1 MLCLLVMLSLKGFSQ
16 TDIQT
21 DKVDTTKVVLS
32 VRVARLVY
40 QDLLRYDG
48 LKEETGL
55 LKLKLQKT
63 EERELQ
69 KDDVISL
76 LTKKD
81 ENNQFIIVKKDEQI
95 KLYQELSDKLNK
107 ELKAQRTKTFL
118 WKLGTFV
125 GAVFGSSAALQR
137 GATFLRAFVEN
148 LSIRTWFFCGG
159 CLCWCL
165 CWCLCYCLFWCL
177 CYR

>member
-55 LKLKLQKT
+55 LKFKLQKT

-125 GAVFGSSAALQR
+125 GAVTTS
-137 GATFLRAFVEN
+137 FLLIN
-148 LSIRTWFFCGG
+148 P
-159 CLCWCL
+159 
-165 CWCLCYCLFWCL
+165 
-177 CYR
+177 

>member
-1 MLCLLVMLSLKGFSQ
+1 MLFLLVMLSLKGFSQ
-16 TDIQT
+16 TDIRT

-48 LKEETGL
+48 LKEETSL

-63 EERELQ
+63 EEREFQ
-69 KDDVISL
+69 KDTVIDL

-81 ENNQFIIVKKDEQI
+81 ENNQFIMGKKDEQI

-107 ELKAQRTKTFL
+107 ELKTQRAKTFL
-118 WKLGTFV
+118 WKVGAFV
-125 GAVFGSSAALQR
+125 GAVTTS
-137 GATFLRAFVEN
+137 FLLIN
-148 LSIRTWFFCGG
+148 P
-159 CLCWCL
+159 
-165 CWCLCYCLFWCL
+165 
-177 CYR
+177 